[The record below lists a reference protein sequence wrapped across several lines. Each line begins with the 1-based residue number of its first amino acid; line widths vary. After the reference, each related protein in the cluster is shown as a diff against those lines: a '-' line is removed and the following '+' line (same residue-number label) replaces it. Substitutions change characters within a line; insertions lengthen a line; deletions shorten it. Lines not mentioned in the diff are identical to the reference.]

1 MSHTTEAVLIGVLGL
16 GPAYLDSKMGGN
28 CHRNFSLVKILV

>member
-16 GPAYLDSKMGGN
+16 GPPTLIAKWVETVTEIS
-28 CHRNFSLVKILV
+28 VW